1 MVCISIQIHSITLRA
16 IQVIS
21 SREFKYGTVD
31 VKLVHGDGSDHTS
44 CSLDDTSE
52 ERKNALSK
60 KIGPHNSMTAE

>member
-1 MVCISIQIHSITLRA
+1 M
-16 IQVIS
+16 
-21 SREFKYGTVD
+21 D

-60 KIGPHNSMTAE
+60 KIGPHNNMTAE